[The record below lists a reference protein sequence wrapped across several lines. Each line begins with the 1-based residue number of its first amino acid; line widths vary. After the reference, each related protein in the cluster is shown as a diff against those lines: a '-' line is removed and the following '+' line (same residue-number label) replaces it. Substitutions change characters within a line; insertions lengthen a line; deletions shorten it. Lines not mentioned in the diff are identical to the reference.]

1 MTELSPRGGIDAKN
15 DNCNHPTLDYSF
27 KGMLL
32 VEDVLD
38 EDPRVKINKNDKNS
52 EGKVNTQTV
61 KLNNN
66 QMSEMTGLDTTL
78 IKIVEF
84 PEDLTWIDLSFND
97 FSKID
102 PILLKYTKLKVLY
115 LHGNNIT
122 NISEME
128 KLAGLPNLIAL
139 TLHGN
144 PIEDQK
150 GYRQSIVAKLPQL
163 KKIDFS
169 CVTKSDRQN
178 AVTWERTYGKR
189 KPPKKKEES

>member
-1 MTELSPRGGIDAKN
+1 MFFFFA
-15 DNCNHPTLDYSF
+15 
-27 KGMLL
+27 
-32 VEDVLD
+32 DVLD

-102 PILLKYTKLKVLY
+102 PVSSSHKLLIRKSKSLPIK
-115 LHGNNIT
+115 
-122 NISEME
+122 ISYQ
-128 KLAGLPNLIAL
+128 A
-139 TLHGN
+139 
-144 PIEDQK
+144 
-150 GYRQSIVAKLPQL
+150 
-163 KKIDFS
+163 
-169 CVTKSDRQN
+169 
-178 AVTWERTYGKR
+178 
-189 KPPKKKEES
+189 